1 MRGGTA
7 NGSVTL
13 SDTEIGTPLID
24 HPTILVAM
32 NGPSLD
38 KFGAHVVPG
47 GVIFVNTSLAEK
59 LPERD
64 DVTVVPVPVNEIAD
78 RLGQPKV
85 ANMVMMGAMLAHGCS
100 VSREAVAAALPK
112 LITAGPQLL
121 ELDRKA
127 IEAGIE
133 AV

>member
-1 MRGGTA
+1 M
-7 NGSVTL
+7 
-13 SDTEIGTPLID
+13 
-24 HPTILVAM
+24 
-32 NGPSLD
+32 
-38 KFGAHVVPG
+38 
-47 GVIFVNTSLAEK
+47 
-59 LPERD
+59 
-64 DVTVVPVPVNEIAD
+64 VPVAVNEIAD

-112 LITAGPQLL
+112 VIKAGAKLM